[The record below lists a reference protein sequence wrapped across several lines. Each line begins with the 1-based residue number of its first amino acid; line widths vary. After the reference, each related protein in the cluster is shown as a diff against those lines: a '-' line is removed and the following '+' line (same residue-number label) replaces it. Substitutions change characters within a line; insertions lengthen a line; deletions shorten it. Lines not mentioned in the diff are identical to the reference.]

1 MTKIRSICVDTLTA
15 LQTDEYM
22 ENQKKADLGK
32 WMDWWPMVHLKLGE
46 FREPPEVDNPDLST
60 ILNE

>member
-22 ENQKKADLGK
+22 TVQKKPDLAKWHDFGQSIYKFINDLQDLGFTLIL
-32 WMDWWPMVHLKLGE
+32 VLGQ
-46 FREPPEVDNPDLST
+46 PGK
-60 ILNE
+60 

>member
-32 WMDWWPMVHLKLGE
+32 WMD
-46 FREPPEVDNPDLST
+46 
-60 ILNE
+60 